1 MILNQLLKKLYT
13 KRKSVWLK
21 TNRQTDKQRDKLTE
35 TQSERVLKQT
45 ERKEEFQIPEKV
57 TADTQ
62 KTNIFFKS
70 IFCSSKTQLS

>member
-1 MILNQLLKKLYT
+1 MVENKQTDRLI
-13 KRKSVWLK
+13 
-21 TNRQTDKQRDKLTE
+21 NRQKPKASEKVRKQI
-35 TQSERVLKQT
+35 